1 MSFEH
6 PMWLLLAGAGVIVAI
21 AELVRRRTQ
30 LTRRRVLAIAGRA
43 LIVALLAGAAAD
55 PRWSGHRHDATVV
68 FLIDRSASIDDAGLA
83 RAWQRAGELRAAL
96 GDDEHA
102 AAIQFD
108 SAAEVAVAP
117 GDPWAVPAKLRSDGT
132 AQDATDLAGAIR
144 LGLGLI
150 PPGGGGQLVLL
161 GDGRATTGEVP
172 AAITAAAL
180 RGIPIS
186 VVPSEA
192 VHDDPAIAQVALDS
206 DRVRTGATLKGHV
219 DVDAGGVTGKG
230 RVSIRVAG
238 TEVAS
243 TEVELTGGH
252 VQVPFTYAL
261 PESVAPGVVS
271 VDAALQVEGTDRDPG
286 NDRSETRLV
295 VDKPPHVVILDGD
308 EGGATPL
315 AAALK
320 ADQIDATIVPAA
332 SDGAPPDLT
341 DADLVIL
348 ANAPARGGLASGVL
362 DDALGEKLVKWV
374 NDGGGLLVLG
384 GPQAFDGNY
393 AANRIADALP
403 IEIEPMT
410 PELDSSATVIVILD
424 QSGSMGARVGG
435 QTKLALAAE
444 GASAVIRV
452 LRSFDHVGVM
462 AVEDRVNWVIEP
474 RLIGG
479 DSAELERKV
488 RDVEV
493 GGDGIFIYTSLV
505 AARDTIDK
513 ATTPLKHVILF
524 SDTTDAA
531 EQVKGIDYGEFEGW
545 PSKRPNSI
553 QIAKEMKEKGVTLSV
568 IGVGEGK
575 DGPFDYATYVDDE
588 DDTDFLREL
597 ARVGGGRY
605 YRTTDAK
612 QLRGLFV
619 QDARRLIDNKAREE
633 DITLEQLA
641 PYPALDGIDVKQAPP
656 LHGYQ
661 ELKPRPAAQV
671 VLQNQHGDPML
682 VRWPYGLGEV
692 AVWTSDAGPRWSND
706 WLTWPGYARFWTQM
720 VRASLR
726 RREGDAQA
734 IEADVAGDAATVRV
748 VRRDD
753 RTNAPVPKAHVIS
766 DGQPRELP
774 LHVAAPGVYEAR
786 VDIPPGH
793 EPTVELVDDKGKVT
807 EHRTILRPAS
817 TELRARGPDTAAL
830 SALAASTGGT
840 VNPTTIRAAGR
851 DATATH
857 PLGAWLLLL
866 ALMLLPADAALRRVA
881 REP

>member
-6 PMWLLLAGAGVIVAI
+6 PMWLLLAGAAALVAA
-21 AELVRRRTQ
+21 AELVRRRAH
-30 LTRRRVLAIAGRA
+30 LTRGRVLAVCGRW
-43 LIVALLAGAAAD
+43 LIVALLAAAAAE
-55 PRWSGHRHDATVV
+55 PRYSGHRTDATVV
-68 FLIDRSASIDDAGLA
+68 FLIDRSASIDDAGLQ

-102 AAIQFD
+102 AAIEFD
-108 SAAEVAVAP
+108 ASADVAVAP
-117 GDPWAVPAKLRSDGT
+117 GDPWIVPGKLRSDGT
-132 AQDATDLAGAIR
+132 AAEATDLAGAIR

-206 DRVRTGATLKGHV
+206 DRVRTGATVKGHV

-238 TEVAS
+238 KEIAS

-261 PESVAPGVVS
+261 PEDVAPGVVS
-271 VDAALQVEGTDRDPG
+271 VDAKLQVEGADRDPG
-286 NDRSETRLV
+286 NDHTETRLV
-295 VDKPPHVVILDGD
+295 VDKPPRVVILDGD
-308 EGGATPL
+308 EGGADTL

-320 ADQIDATIVPAA
+320 ADQIDATVVPAA
-332 SDGAPPDLT
+332 SDGTPPDLA
-341 DADLVIL
+341 DVDLVIL
-348 ANAPARGGLASGVL
+348 ANAPARGGLASGML

-462 AVEDRVNWVIEP
+462 AVEDRVNWVIRP

-493 GGDGIFIYTSLV
+493 GGDGIFIYTSLYE
-505 AARDTIDK
+505 ARETIEK

-531 EQVKGIDYGEFEGW
+531 EQVMRIDYGEFEGW
-545 PSKRPNSI
+545 PSGRPNSL
-553 QIAKEMKEKGVTLSV
+553 QIAKDMKEKGITLSV

-633 DITLEQLA
+633 DIQLQQLA
-641 PYPALDGIDVKQAPP
+641 PYPALDGIDVTQAPP

-692 AVWTSDAGPRWSND
+692 AVWTSDAGPRWAND
-706 WLTWPGYARFWTQM
+706 WLAWPGYARFWTQM

-726 RREGDAQA
+726 RREGDTQA
-734 IEADVAGDAATVRV
+734 IEADVAGDSATVRV

-753 RTNAPVPKAHVIS
+753 RANAPVPKARVIR
-766 DGQPRELP
+766 DGQPRDLP
-774 LHVAAPGVYEAR
+774 LRVAAPGVYEAR
-786 VDIPPGH
+786 VDVPPGH
-793 EPTVELVDDKGKVT
+793 EPTVELVDDKGHAT
-807 EHRTILRPAS
+807 EHRTILRPPS
-817 TELRARGPDTAAL
+817 TELRARGPDAAAL

-840 VNPTTIRAAGR
+840 VNPSTIRAAGR
-851 DATATH
+851 DTTATH
-857 PLGAWLLLL
+857 PLGAWFLLL
-866 ALMLLPADAALRRVA
+866 ALLLLPADAALRRAA